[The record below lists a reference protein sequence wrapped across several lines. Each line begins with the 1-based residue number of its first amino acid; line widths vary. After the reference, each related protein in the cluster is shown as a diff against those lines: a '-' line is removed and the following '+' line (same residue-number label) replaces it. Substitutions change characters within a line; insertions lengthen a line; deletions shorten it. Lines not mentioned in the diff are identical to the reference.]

1 MGDLTEAEIF
11 DCLETNF
18 RLAAEDAEN
27 LAKSPRRGAIYR
39 QFRERLE
46 LIGGACRQ
54 AAYWREDT
62 RWLKFD
68 EWCGQVHK
76 TCGDW
81 LRGIKVKGGP
91 RVKLPE
97 NKLHPNFMA
106 VANRLKAAHRIA
118 MEFKNNKT
126 GTLGIILPATQP
138 GPHRDT
144 RPVGWMPTV
153 SGLIVPA
160 NLSRLP

>member
-18 RLAAEDAEN
+18 RLAAEDAES
-27 LAKSPRRGAIYR
+27 LAKSPRRGQIYKA
-39 QFRERLE
+39 FRERLE

-81 LRGIKVKGGP
+81 LRGIKPAGGGP
-91 RVKLPE
+91 RVKLSE
-97 NKLHPNFMA
+97 GQLHPNFIA
-106 VANRLKAAHRIA
+106 VANRLKAAHRVA
-118 MEFKNNKT
+118 QEFKTKKT
-126 GTLGIILPATQP
+126 GQLGLIMPPVMQ

-144 RPVGWMPTV
+144 RPVGWSRTS
-153 SGLIVPA
+153 SGIFLPA
-160 NLSRLP
+160 GAA